1 MSRRQI
7 QRRQE
12 RQDKRQARRE
22 QRSTSQGRR
31 EDSLQERQ
39 RSETSRRWRRI
50 IVRVLLGLIGVLILV
65 GVVWGIATEL
75 FKEQPGT
82 KIPDLG
88 NLHIE
93 SLGAV
98 HESYNSMP
106 PTSGPHVPGV
116 ARPGIYEEQ
125 IPDELQVHNLED
137 AFVNVH
143 YNCPDGCDA
152 LVGQLTT
159 IIQEYLD
166 AGRHVLLEPYVG
178 MDSRI
183 ALTSWTRIDKFE
195 EFDESRIRKFVEAY
209 EGIDHHVR
217 SR

>member
-22 QRSTSQGRR
+22 QKTGRQGRR
-31 EDSLQERQ
+31 EDSVEERQ
-39 RSETSRRWRRI
+39 RVERSRYRRRI
-50 IVRVLLGLIGVLILV
+50 IFRVLLGLVGVLILA
-65 GVVWGIATEL
+65 GVVWGIVAEL

-88 NLHIE
+88 NIHIE
-93 SLGAV
+93 SLNAA
-98 HESYNSMP
+98 HESYNSLP

-143 YNCPDGCDA
+143 YNCPDGCEA
-152 LVGQLTT
+152 LVGELTT
-159 IIQEYLD
+159 IVQEYLD
-166 AGRHVLLEPYVG
+166 EGRHVLLEPYSG
-178 MDSRI
+178 MGSKI
-183 ALTSWTRIDKFE
+183 ALTAWTRIDKFE
-195 EFDESRIRKFVEAY
+195 AFDELRIRKFIEAY